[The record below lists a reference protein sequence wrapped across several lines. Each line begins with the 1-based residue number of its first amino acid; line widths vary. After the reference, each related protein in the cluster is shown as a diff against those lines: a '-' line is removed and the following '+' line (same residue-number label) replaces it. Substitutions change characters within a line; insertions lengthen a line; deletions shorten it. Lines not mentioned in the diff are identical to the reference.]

1 LTNAATFRDEEHM
14 EMDRVRVGVIG
25 GGFMGELHA
34 RAVAESGFGT
44 LAAVADPN
52 LGRATEI
59 ATARGATPYADFG
72 EMFQRQELDAVVVAT
87 PETGHREP
95 VEMAAEH
102 GCAVLVEKPLAANL
116 DDADAMITACDVA
129 GVPLMVGYILRFEPS
144 YARIQQAV
152 EAGSIGRFLT
162 GYGRRNAPIGE
173 GERLAGRTTVIN
185 YLAVHDLDQILWY
198 HPANVVRVSA
208 KAVRSRIFERFG
220 VADFTWITAEFAD
233 GALAVVESG
242 WALSEGW
249 AGWSQ
254 PAAWGGFGD
263 VEMNVIGSTGV
274 LSLDFTPMNL
284 YGVDADEGWKLPDTR
299 HWPVINGRLAG
310 AIRNEMDHFLTCVQ
324 SGAAPLVDGRAARK
338 SLEVGIAAD
347 RSIELGRD
355 VALPLH

>member
-1 LTNAATFRDEEHM
+1 
-14 EMDRVRVGVIG
+14 MDRVRVGVIG
-25 GGFMGELHA
+25 AGFMGALHA
-34 RAVAESGFGT
+34 RAIAESGFGT
-44 LAAVADPN
+44 LAAVADPDF
-52 LGRATEI
+52 GRATEL
-59 ATARGATPYADFG
+59 AMAYGATPYAAFG
-72 EMFQRQELDAVVVAT
+72 EMFQQQELDAVIVAT

-95 VEMAAEH
+95 VEMAAKH
-102 GCAVLVEKPLAANL
+102 GCAVLVEKPIAANL
-116 DDADAMITACDVA
+116 DDADAMIAACAVA
-129 GVPLMVGYILRFEPS
+129 GVPLMVGYILRFEPA

-198 HPANVVRVSA
+198 HPVDVVRVSA
-208 KAVRSRIFERFG
+208 KAVRGRIFERFE

-249 AGWSQ
+249 AGWAK

-274 LSLDFTPMNL
+274 LSL
-284 YGVDADEGWKLPDTR
+284 
-299 HWPVINGRLAG
+299 
-310 AIRNEMDHFLTCVQ
+310 
-324 SGAAPLVDGRAARK
+324 
-338 SLEVGIAAD
+338 
-347 RSIELGRD
+347 
-355 VALPLH
+355 

>member
-1 LTNAATFRDEEHM
+1 
-14 EMDRVRVGVIG
+14 MDRIRVGVIG
-25 GGFMGELHA
+25 AGFMGGLHA

-44 LAAVADPN
+44 LAAVADPDF
-52 LGRATEI
+52 GRATEL
-59 ATARGATPYADFG
+59 ATVHGATPYADFG
-72 EMFQRQELDAVVVAT
+72 EMFQRQGLDAVVVAT
-87 PETGHREP
+87 PETLHREP
-95 VEMAAEH
+95 VVAAAEH
-102 GCAVLVEKPLAANL
+102 GCAVLVEKPIAASL
-116 DDADAMITACDVA
+116 EDADAMIAACDAA
-129 GVPLMVGYILRFEPS
+129 GVPLMVGYILRFEPA

-152 EAGSIGRFLT
+152 EAGSIGGFLT

-198 HPANVVRVSA
+198 HPVNVVRVSA
-208 KAVRSRIFERFG
+208 RAVRGRIFERFR

-233 GALAVVESG
+233 GALAIVESG

-249 AGWSQ
+249 VGWSK

-263 VEMNVIGSTGV
+263 VEMNVIGTTGV
-274 LSLDFTPMNL
+274 VSLDFTPMNL
-284 YGVDADEGWKLPDTR
+284 YGVDAEDGWKLPDTR
-299 HWPVINGRLAG
+299 HWPVINGRLVG

-324 SGAAPLVDGRAARK
+324 SGTPPLIDGRAARK

-355 VALPLH
+355 IDLPLV